1 VVIEFTCD
9 CGAACSADESQAG
22 QLFHCEAC
30 GLDIPV
36 PSPQGAVTADD
47 EAPETSEP
55 PEADVAE
62 ADVVEA
68 AVEDMG
74 DAEAHADAERAMVE
88 QMKEVRGDPDEI
100 AAKRRDD
107 LDALKRDT
115 AGDLDEAEAKAR
127 QEGNIRALHDQ
138 LGAQGGIAEMAE
150 QMRDVREGG
159 EAVAVSA
166 GELGP
171 RTVRPLKKKPPRG
184 VERAAHHVGFKKA
197 IWAPSLLVGLACVG
211 IGAYCFLPSA
221 EENPYQQHVAY
232 FQEQLKK
239 AGIGEFEVVEVGK
252 GSWAVPEG
260 ATHSVSQAGIVYYQ
274 DIPAYGQMAPD
285 EPAVDATD
293 YVKSQRHQSGR
304 QIKSLQFGILL
315 TAVGAVLVV
324 LSAITLRDVRIVA
337 AMRAEQAPDEEVA
350 EGEEVEGE
358 AVEGEEAEGEEA
370 EGDADQPDDEPP
382 PDAETPDEGSAQ
394 ESSDD
399 EPPGGDQPDD
409 TQPDN
414 PDKD

>member
-1 VVIEFTCD
+1 MAIEFTCD
-9 CGAACSADESQAG
+9 CGATCSADESQAG

-36 PSPQGAVTADD
+36 PSSQGAVTTDD
-47 EAPETSEP
+47 DVAETSDLP
-55 PEADVAE
+55 E

-68 AVEDMG
+68 AEDMG
-74 DAEAHADAERAMVE
+74 DAQAHAEAERAMIE

-100 AAKRRDD
+100 AAKHRED

-115 AGDLDEAEAKAR
+115 ADDVDEDEAKTR

-150 QMRDVREGG
+150 QMRTVREDG

-171 RTVRPLKKKPPRG
+171 RTVRPLKKKPPKG
-184 VERAAHHVGFKKA
+184 KERAAHHIAFKKA
-197 IWAPSLLVGLACVG
+197 IWAPSLLIGLACVG

-239 AGIGEFEVVEVGK
+239 AGIGEFEVVQVGK
-252 GSWAVPEG
+252 GSWAVPKD
-260 ATHSVSQAGIVYYQ
+260 ATHSASQMGIVYYQ
-274 DIPAYGQMAPD
+274 DIAAYGQMAPD

-293 YVKSQRHQSGR
+293 YVKSQTHQSGR
-304 QIKSLQFGILL
+304 HSKSLQFGILL

-324 LSAITLRDVRIVA
+324 LSVITLRDVRIVA
-337 AMRAEQAPDEEVA
+337 AMRAEQAPDVEVA
-350 EGEEVEGE
+350 EGEVVEGE
-358 AVEGEEAEGEEA
+358 AVEGEAEE
-370 EGDADQPDDEPP
+370 PDEEPP
-382 PDAETPDEGSAQ
+382 PEDETPDDLP
-394 ESSDD
+394 SDD

>member
-1 VVIEFTCD
+1 MAIEFTCD
-9 CGAACSADESQAG
+9 CGATCSADESQAG

-36 PSPQGAVTADD
+36 PAPQGAVTAGD
-47 EAPETSEP
+47 EAAETSEP
-55 PEADVAE
+55 PE

-100 AAKRRDD
+100 AAKRRED

-115 AGDLDEAEAKAR
+115 AGDLDEDEAKAR
-127 QEGNIRALHDQ
+127 HEGNIRALHDQ

-150 QMRDVREGG
+150 QMRAVREGG
-159 EAVAVSA
+159 DAVAVSA

-171 RTVRPLKKKPPRG
+171 RTVRPLKKKPPKG
-184 VERAAHHVGFKKA
+184 KERAAHHIGFKKA
-197 IWAPSLLVGLACVG
+197 IWMPSLLVGLACVG

-252 GSWAVPEG
+252 GSWAVPKG
-260 ATHSVSQAGIVYYQ
+260 ATHSVSQTGIVYYQ

-293 YVKSQRHQSGR
+293 YVNSQTHQSGR
-304 QIKSLQFGILL
+304 HVKSLQFGILL
-315 TAVGAVLVV
+315 TGVGAVLVV

-350 EGEEVEGE
+350 EGEAVEGEPVEGE
-358 AVEGEEAEGEEA
+358 AEESDE
-370 EGDADQPDDEPP
+370 EPP
-382 PDAETPDEGSAQ
+382 PEPETPDDLP
-394 ESSDD
+394 SDD
-399 EPPGGDQPDD
+399 EPPGGDQPD
-409 TQPDN
+409 N